1 MVPFNLLA
9 MAILSEILSGEEK
22 ASLAAPNVLPFIPS
36 MQKALGTM
44 LRFLCP
50 LSIAKKKKTEGL
62 QRIELFIDL
71 LCSFVVSLSEK
82 VI

>member
-50 LSIAKKKKTEGL
+50 LSIAKKKKRKVYRGL
-62 QRIELFIDL
+62 SYL
-71 LCSFVVSLSEK
+71 LIYFVPL
-82 VI
+82 

>member
-50 LSIAKKKKTEGL
+50 LSIAKKKTEGL
-62 QRIELFIDL
+62 QRTELFIDL

>member
-50 LSIAKKKKTEGL
+50 LSIAKKKNVRSTE
-62 QRIELFIDL
+62 D
-71 LCSFVVSLSEK
+71 
-82 VI
+82 